1 MVIVEKE
8 VKEFD
13 ENIESDHELILLLK
27 KEIEELTVHISQT
40 ERNLVSSEQNL
51 HETSEQ
57 LSIHEKLSAQHALL
71 RHIFS
76 GVIVL
81 VICMWTLVFVG
92 WVTGQEAIE
101 REMAFFERII
111 LVFIGI
117 VGGAISSFFDVRNF
131 TLAPVTKNNGNGNNI
146 NSKSKDTD

>member
-1 MVIVEKE
+1 MGE

-13 ENIESDHELILLLK
+13 DNIESDHELILLLK

-131 TLAPVTKNNGNGNNI
+131 TLAPTIKNGKNGNN
-146 NSKSKDTD
+146 NKPKDTD

>member
-8 VKEFD
+8 FD
-13 ENIESDHELILLLK
+13 DNIESDHELILLLK
-27 KEIEELTVHISQT
+27 KEIEELTAHHKQT
-40 ERNLVSSEQNL
+40 EENLISSEQTL

-131 TLAPVTKNNGNGNNI
+131 TLAPVTKNGKNGNGNN
-146 NSKSKDTD
+146 NKPKDTD

>member
-1 MVIVEKE
+1 MIEKDIEKLGE
-8 VKEFD
+8 VV
-13 ENIESDHELILLLK
+13 ESDHEMILLLK
-27 KEIEELTVHISQT
+27 TEIEKLNTQLAT
-40 ERNLVSSEQNL
+40 SEEN
-51 HETSEQ
+51 HNETSEQ

-131 TLAPVTKNNGNGNNI
+131 TLAPANKNGNGNY
-146 NSKSKDTD
+146 KTKDTD

>member
-131 TLAPVTKNNGNGNNI
+131 TLAPTIKNGKNGNN
-146 NSKSKDTD
+146 NKPKDTD

>member
-1 MVIVEKE
+1 MIEEDMKSLGKVV
-8 VKEFD
+8 
-13 ENIESDHELILLLK
+13 ESDHEMILLLK
-27 KEIEELTVHISQT
+27 QEIEGLNGQ
-40 ERNLVSSEQNL
+40 LAKSESNY

-71 RHIFS
+71 RHIFY
-76 GVIVL
+76 GVIGL
-81 VICMWTLVFVG
+81 VICMWVLVFVG
-92 WVTGQEAIE
+92 WITGQEAIE

-131 TLAPVTKNNGNGNNI
+131 TLAPTTATKNGNGNN
-146 NSKSKDTD
+146 KPKDTD

>member
-1 MVIVEKE
+1 MVDFNEE
-8 VKEFD
+8 E
-13 ENIESDHELILLLK
+13 EIESDHELILLLK
-27 KEIEELTVHISQT
+27 KEIEELTVHHKQT
-40 ERNLVSSEQNL
+40 EENLISSEQNL

-76 GVIVL
+76 GVIIL

-92 WVTGQEAIE
+92 WITGQEAIE

>member
-1 MVIVEKE
+1 MIEKDIEKLGE
-8 VKEFD
+8 VV
-13 ENIESDHELILLLK
+13 ESDHEMILLLK
-27 KEIEELTVHISQT
+27 TEIEKLTTQLT
-40 ERNLVSSEQNL
+40 RSEEDHN
-51 HETSEQ
+51 ETSEQ

-131 TLAPVTKNNGNGNNI
+131 TLAPTTKNGNGNNK
-146 NSKSKDTD
+146 NGKPKDTD

>member
-27 KEIEELTVHISQT
+27 KEIEELTAHHKQT
-40 ERNLVSSEQNL
+40 EQNLISSEQNL

-92 WVTGQEAIE
+92 WITGQEAIE

-131 TLAPVTKNNGNGNNI
+131 TLAPTTKNGNGNN
-146 NSKSKDTD
+146 KPKDTD

>member
-13 ENIESDHELILLLK
+13 DNIESDHELILLLK
-27 KEIEELTVHISQT
+27 KEIEELTVHIGQT
-40 ERNLVSSEQNL
+40 EQNLISSEQNL

-131 TLAPVTKNNGNGNNI
+131 TLAPVTKNGKNGNN
-146 NSKSKDTD
+146 NKPKDTD

>member
-27 KEIEELTVHISQT
+27 KEIEELTAHHKRT
-40 ERNLVSSEQNL
+40 EENLISSEKNL

-131 TLAPVTKNNGNGNNI
+131 TLAPTNKNGNGSNN
-146 NSKSKDTD
+146 NKAKDTD

>member
-1 MVIVEKE
+1 MIEKAIEKLGE
-8 VKEFD
+8 VV
-13 ENIESDHELILLLK
+13 ESDHEMILLLK
-27 KEIEELTVHISQT
+27 TEIEKLNIQLAT
-40 ERNLVSSEQNL
+40 SEEN
-51 HETSEQ
+51 HSETSEQ

-131 TLAPVTKNNGNGNNI
+131 TLAPVTKNGKNGNN
-146 NSKSKDTD
+146 KPKDTD

>member
-1 MVIVEKE
+1 MEKE

-13 ENIESDHELILLLK
+13 DNIESDHELILLLK
-27 KEIEELTVHISQT
+27 KEIEELTVHIGQT
-40 ERNLVSSEQNL
+40 EQNLISSEQNL

-101 REMAFFERII
+101 REMAFFERIL
-111 LVFIGI
+111 LVLIGI
-117 VGGAISSFFDVRNF
+117 VGGAVSSFFDIRNF
-131 TLAPVTKNNGNGNNI
+131 TISGRNGNGNGGPPND
-146 NSKSKDTD
+146 KSRKKT

>member
-13 ENIESDHELILLLK
+13 DNIESDHELILLLK
-27 KEIEELTVHISQT
+27 KEIEELTVHIGQT
-40 ERNLVSSEQNL
+40 EQNLISSEQNL

-76 GVIVL
+76 GVIIL

-131 TLAPVTKNNGNGNNI
+131 TLAPVTKNGKNGNGNN
-146 NSKSKDTD
+146 NKLKDTY